1 MALVPGDRLGP
12 YKIESLL
19 GTGGM
24 GEVYRGLDTR
34 LGRAVALKVISRA
47 LVGDEASRRRFE
59 TEARA
64 ASALNHP
71 SIVTIYDIGESDG
84 TSWIAMELIE
94 GHTLSEEVARG
105 PLSIRQAW
113 SIARQLADGLA
124 VAHAKGIVHRDLKPA
139 NVMLT
144 EDSRVKIL
152 DFGLARQNAAFIPEG
167 TDTVTA
173 GDAGTVAGSI
183 LGTVGY
189 MSPEQATSRPADFR
203 ADQFS
208 FGAVVYELL
217 TGRRAF
223 ARPTAVETLSAI
235 LRDDPQPVSLFRRDV
250 SEGFQRALNRCLE
263 KEPARRFESTRELAT
278 ALDVLTPES
287 ASGVGSVV
295 TTIDQPGPSPRT
307 TPLTRRGWMTI
318 AAVTA
323 LAAIAALAWNR
334 WDAAAPAAITSV
346 AVLPFETS
354 ADDSDIEYIGEGVTD
369 GLIDHL
375 SRAASL
381 KVMAR
386 ATVSRFKGERNPQEA
401 ARALGVGA
409 VVTGSLS
416 RRGDQI
422 AISAELIHG
431 VTGERLWGQTYD
443 RPTTDLMRIQ
453 DSIVL
458 SIAEGLR
465 LRLTGEEKARLG
477 GFGTVNP
484 EAYELLL
491 KGRYM
496 LQFDTEAGDLEARKL
511 FTQATEKDPDFLD
524 AYLAL
529 ASTYARAIGS
539 GYEPPEQVKVL
550 ADTAL
555 ARASAI
561 DPKNVAVRVAMM
573 ERRFVQTR
581 DWQAAERAYRQ
592 VMHEPAIF
600 QNVQWH
606 PISLFFVALGRP
618 DEAVALAERA
628 LTVDPGNLESRAM
641 LGNFLLQAGRLD
653 DAFRVYNGIAT
664 DAPDDPRSLLGIAE
678 VHKRRGEYAAA
689 GEARRKAHQLVGEEE
704 AARAFARTANEAEYA
719 KAEVAASRARLRE
732 LEERAKQAYVSPLD
746 IARLHAL
753 IGNREQ
759 ALAGLERGVDH
770 PDPGLTLLKVDQAW
784 DSVRADPRFL
794 AVVRRVG
801 IP

>member
-1 MALVPGDRLGP
+1 MALLPGDRLGP

-19 GTGGM
+19 GSGGM

-47 LVGDEASRRRFE
+47 LVGDEPSRRRFE

-94 GHTLSEEVARG
+94 GRTLSEEVAQG
-105 PLSIRQAW
+105 PLSIRKAW

-139 NVMLT
+139 NVMVM
-144 EDSRVKIL
+144 DDGRVKIL
-152 DFGLARQNAAFIPEG
+152 DFGLARQSAAFIPEG
-167 TDTVTA
+167 AATVTA
-173 GDAGTVAGSI
+173 VDGGTLAGSI

-189 MSPEQATSRPADFR
+189 MSPEQAASRPADFH

-235 LRDDPQPVSLFRRDV
+235 IRDDPPPVSSIRLDV
-250 SEGFQRALNRCLE
+250 SDGFQMVINRCLE

-278 ALDVLTPES
+278 ALEALTPES
-287 ASGVGSVV
+287 SSAAASNV
-295 TTIDQPGPSPRT
+295 TAVAEPRPLARV
-307 TPLTRRGWMTI
+307 TPLARRTWMM
-318 AAVTA
+318 AAAAIA
-323 LAAIAALAWNR
+323 LAALGTLAWNR
-334 WDAAAPAAITSV
+334 WDEAAPPTITSV
-346 AVLPFETS
+346 AVLPFENA
-354 ADDSDIEYIGEGVTD
+354 ADDPDIDYIGEGVTD

-386 ATVSRFKGERNPQEA
+386 ATVSRFRGEPNPQEA

-409 VVTGSLS
+409 VVSGSVL
-416 RRGDQI
+416 RRGDRI

-431 VTGERLWGQTYD
+431 ATGERLWGETYD
-443 RPTTDLMRIQ
+443 RPITDLMRVQ

-477 GFGTVNP
+477 GFGTDNS

-496 LQFDTEAGDLEARKL
+496 LQFDTEEGDIEARKL
-511 FTQATEKDPDFLD
+511 FMQATAKDPDFLD

-529 ASTYARAIGS
+529 ASTYARAIGA
-539 GYEPPEQVKVL
+539 GYESPDDVRAL

-555 ARASAI
+555 AKAAAI
-561 DPKNVAVRVAMM
+561 DPNNVAVRVATMH
-573 ERRFVQTR
+573 RQFTDTR
-581 DWQAAERAYRQ
+581 DWAAAEREYRA
-592 VMHEPAIF
+592 VMYEPAILRT
-600 QNVQWH
+600 VQWH
-606 PISLFFVALGRP
+606 PISLFFVAIGRP
-618 DEAVALAERA
+618 DEAVTLAERA
-628 LTVDPGNLESRAM
+628 LVVDPGNLESRVM

-653 DAFRVYNGIAT
+653 EAMRVYDAIMKE
-664 DAPDDPRSLLGIAE
+664 APDDSRALFGVAD

-689 GEARRKAHQLVGEEE
+689 GEARRKAHELAGEQD
-704 AARAFARTANEAEYA
+704 AARAFARAATEAEYT
-719 KAEVAASRARLRE
+719 KAEVAVSRAELQA
-732 LEERAKQAYVSPLD
+732 LEEHAKQRRVPSVD
-746 IARLHAL
+746 IARLYARV
-753 IGNREQ
+753 GNREQ
-759 ALAGLERGVDH
+759 ALTRLERAVDE
-770 PDPGLTLLKVDQAW
+770 PSVGLLMLKVDQAW
-784 DSVRADPRFL
+784 DSVRADPRFA